1 MLLYAPG
8 YTKEYNEPIR
18 GNTWLQKQMHELS
31 KTAPQLNFKFDEYNF
46 GTFSP
51 SLDSI
56 QAQNKAS
63 NLIDQRPGGGRIL
76 LTPRGMAMAEKIWNA
91 SSLEERKLVS
101 ETKNFFNKMRYWE
114 IIVFSYSTHPETT
127 VNSEIKSD
135 FAMKRLHTAIDLFKK
150 RRISLKKAASVA
162 GLPAEEFKEELLK
175 KKIYPYVL
183 DEETYKE
190 SLRLI
195 ENIT

>member
-1 MLLYAPG
+1 
-8 YTKEYNEPIR
+8 
-18 GNTWLQKQMHELS
+18 MHELS
-31 KTAPQLNFKFDEYNF
+31 MATPQLNSKFDEHNF
-46 GTFSP
+46 GIFSP

-63 NLIDQRPGGGRIL
+63 KLIDQRPGGGRLL
-76 LTPRGMAMAEKIWNA
+76 LTSRGVTIAEKIWNA

-101 ETKNFFNKMRYWE
+101 GIKNFFNKMSYWE
-114 IIVFSYSTHPETT
+114 IIVFSYSTHPKTT

-135 FAMKRLHTAIDLFKK
+135 FAKKRLPIAIDLFKK
-150 RRISLKKAASVA
+150 HQISLKKAASVA
-162 GLPAEEFKEELLK
+162 GISTKEFKEELLK
-175 KKIYPYVL
+175 KKIYPYEL

-190 SLRLI
+190 SLKLI